1 MIEGRGWLAWS
12 FWIILV
18 VVIEKSSIRILG
30 ANIIDHDWQT
40 LLNCWTLFSLCHNS
54 TVCCL
59 HVFHL
64 LKFSLRFNFLR
75 EEIFDLF
82 LFFFNRVLKFRQF
95 RLISSLYLRICHS
108 LIDSKSDLRSHVYGR
123 ALFEEA
129 HRAHTYSFRLY
140 RKPSKYI
147 ALSCSWSSSR

>member
-95 RLISSLYLRICHS
+95 RLISSLYLSIWHS
-108 LIDSKSDLRSHVYGR
+108 LIDSKSDLRSHVDR
-123 ALFEEA
+123 RTLFEEA
-129 HRAHTYSFRLY
+129 RWAFTDTTNIGWKS
-140 RKPSKYI
+140 SKY
-147 ALSCSWSSSR
+147 LVLLCSWSSG